1 LKTIWITGGSSGIG
15 ASTAKKFAENKWRV
29 IISSRNLEKL
39 NKVKESI
46 KNLTNNNEVYSI
58 KCDISKLIEV
68 EDVINNIEKNVAKI
82 DLALLNAA
90 AYSPNK
96 KQIFDIENFKLLTKV
111 NLMGTIN
118 CINSL
123 LKHMEKRKKGH
134 IAIVSSPVGYRG
146 LPTAAAYGMSKA
158 GLINLAESLYFDL
171 KKYGIKIN
179 LINPGFIES
188 ESTKLNSFPMPF
200 IKSSDYAANK
210 IYNGL
215 IKKNKFEIYFPFFF
229 LNILKFLR
237 ILPYK
242 IYFFV
247 IKKFTGL

>member
-1 LKTIWITGGSSGIG
+1 LERQQNHNNFKKRLGNNLKTIWITGGSSGIG

-96 KQIFDIENFKLLTKV
+96 KQIF
-111 NLMGTIN
+111 
-118 CINSL
+118 
-123 LKHMEKRKKGH
+123 
-134 IAIVSSPVGYRG
+134 
-146 LPTAAAYGMSKA
+146 
-158 GLINLAESLYFDL
+158 
-171 KKYGIKIN
+171 
-179 LINPGFIES
+179 
-188 ESTKLNSFPMPF
+188 
-200 IKSSDYAANK
+200 
-210 IYNGL
+210 
-215 IKKNKFEIYFPFFF
+215 
-229 LNILKFLR
+229 
-237 ILPYK
+237 
-242 IYFFV
+242 
-247 IKKFTGL
+247 